1 MSEARAIREAV
12 IRKALEEAE
21 AIIRKAEE
29 ESRKMI
35 KEAEERKRAIVEEER
50 RKALAELGYE
60 ARIAEAKLSAR
71 LIISKA
77 KSELLNSIISKATD
91 ILRSLPPNLKLESL
105 RKLLEESLDN
115 ALVSLGTVRKLIIYV
130 AEQDMELAK
139 NLVINA
145 SRERGIELE
154 LRSAKIFGGVV
165 VEEPESGVVIDNSFD
180 SRLFRLVSRLKRGLL
195 REVLL

>member
-12 IRKALEEAE
+12 IRKVLEEAE

-77 KSELLNSIISKATD
+77 KSELLNSIISKATA

-139 NLVINA
+139 NLVINV

-154 LRSAKIFGGVV
+154 LRSAKILGGVV